1 MSMWCCVCPL
11 SQCLMRWWHRWQ
23 AIFDPSQGFCNAI
36 MFVVFSAQTRRLYK
50 RMLVNTAHA
59 ACNLLR
65 TGNTLPSLETCD
77 QSAALIPISKSICA
91 VQISSGEG
99 LRQPRAVRLGE
110 EDPIKTQS
118 HTARQKDTACHVDEF
133 PNDDEMPFIS

>member
-65 TGNTLPSLETCD
+65 TGKCTFPPASRREETASIVYD
-77 QSAALIPISKSICA
+77 SRGSPMLYGASFSSKVTAATGN
-91 VQISSGEG
+91 GEAG
-99 LRQPRAVRLGE
+99 KPGGAVRFG
-110 EDPIKTQS
+110 DVVPDSSIRPVS
-118 HTARQKDTACHVDEF
+118 
-133 PNDDEMPFIS
+133 P